1 MSYCIYILYSP
12 SIDRYYIGM
21 TENLEQRINHHNN
34 PIRLEKF
41 TAKGTTW
48 QLFIA
53 IPCNNKQHAL
63 KLEKAI
69 KAKKSRVFIENL
81 KRYPE
86 LVEKIKIQTSI

>member
-1 MSYCIYILYSP
+1 
-12 SIDRYYIGM
+12 M
-21 TENLEQRINHHNN
+21 TENLEQRIRQHNN
-34 PIRLEKF
+34 PISRIKF
-41 TAKGTTW
+41 TAKGIPW

-53 IPCNNKQHAL
+53 IPCNCKEHAL

-86 LVEKIKIQTSI
+86 LVEKIKTQTSI